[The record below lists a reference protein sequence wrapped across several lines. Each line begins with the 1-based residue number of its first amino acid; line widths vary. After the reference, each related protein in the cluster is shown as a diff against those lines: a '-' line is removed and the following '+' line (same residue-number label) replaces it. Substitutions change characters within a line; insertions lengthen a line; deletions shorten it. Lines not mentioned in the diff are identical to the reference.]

1 MREICLDTET
11 TGLKPEEGHRI
22 IEIGAVE
29 LHNHIPTGRTFHVY
43 INPERDVPE
52 DAVRVHGLTAEF
64 LADKPTFAEIVDDFL
79 AFIGEE
85 APLVIH
91 NAAFDRK
98 FLNWELSIA
107 GRPEIPAERCIDTL
121 EIARRKFPGAQN
133 TLDALCR
140 RFGVDNSARELHGA
154 LLDAQLLAD
163 VYIELI
169 GGRQIDLSLAG
180 MAPAAETPE
189 GPVAAAGPGACGRGG
204 YGPRPRPL
212 KPRLTPADLA
222 AHAAF
227 IESLGENALW
237 KRYAALVPGAGD
249 EKSDSGGR

>member
-11 TGLKPEEGHRI
+11 TGLKPEEGHRV

-52 DAVRVHGLTAEF
+52 EAVKVHGLTAEF

-79 AFIGEE
+79 AFIGED

-91 NAAFDRK
+91 NAEFDRK
-98 FLNWELSIA
+98 FLNWELSIV
-107 GRPEIPAERCIDTL
+107 GRPAIPPERCIDTL

-180 MAPAAETPE
+180 MDT
-189 GPVAAAGPGACGRGG
+189 GPGARGAVPLAGATPARQQAGG

-212 KPRLTPADLA
+212 PPRLTLEAEA
-222 AHAAF
+222 AHRAF
-227 IESLGENALW
+227 VESLGEKALW
-237 KRYAALVPGAGD
+237 RKYLSLD
-249 EKSDSGGR
+249 EPAEG

>member
-11 TGLKPEEGHRI
+11 TGLKPEEGHRV

-43 INPERDVPE
+43 INPQRDVPE
-52 DAVRVHGLTAEF
+52 EAVKVHGLTTEF

-79 AFIGEE
+79 AFIGED

-107 GRPEIPAERCIDTL
+107 KRPEIPPERCIDTL
-121 EIARRKFPGAQN
+121 EIARRKFPGGQH

-140 RFGVDNSARELHGA
+140 RFGVDNSARALHGA

-180 MAPAAETPE
+180 MD
-189 GPVAAAGPGACGRGG
+189 AGAGRGHASPMAG
-204 YGPRPRPL
+204 RPQAAYGPRPRAL
-212 KPRLTPADLA
+212 RPRLTAEAEA
-222 AHAAF
+222 AHRAF
-227 IESLGENALW
+227 VETLGEKALW
-237 KRYAALVPGAGD
+237 RKYLSPDKPAG
-249 EKSDSGGR
+249 G